1 MENIITTIKT
11 SFSTTFLIDALKQSY
26 VVLILGVLGLFAF
39 VTAVIVAYPALSYFA
54 SKF

>member
-1 MENIITTIKT
+1 MENTITTIKT

-26 VVLILGVLGLFAF
+26 VGIILTVLGLFALG
-39 VTAVIVAYPALSYFA
+39 TAVLISYPAIAYFA